1 MFPRNF
7 EKHLKSDL
15 KKKEKKEEL
24 KHAQSLV
31 WPLNC
36 VCGILQIRRYFQPL
50 DIRSFFFVS
59 GFIVATFCALLL
71 NISLSVQQGCNA
83 TVENECPSARFDP
96 TPKQSIVARA
106 LNIWIVV
113 SHIIISSAGYKGN
126 MTELQETNKLNN
138 NNNNNDKPQ
147 SWPFRLRTRMLGW
160 KQHGKELT

>member
-1 MFPRNF
+1 MFPRKF
-7 EKHLKSDL
+7 EKHLKSDF
-15 KKKEKKEEL
+15 KKEKEKKGEL

-50 DIRSFFFVS
+50 YRSMRGIRSFFFVS

-83 TVENECPSARFDP
+83 TVENECPSAPFDP
-96 TPKQSIVARA
+96 TPKQSIIARA

-138 NNNNNDKPQ
+138 NNNNNDDKPQ
-147 SWPFRLRTRMLGW
+147 S
-160 KQHGKELT
+160 

>member
-147 SWPFRLRTRMLGW
+147 S
-160 KQHGKELT
+160 

>member
-15 KKKEKKEEL
+15 KKRKEGRTKTCTKSCMATEL
-24 KHAQSLV
+24 CV
-31 WPLNC
+31 WDTSDQAVFPTFRQVNDRHQKL
-36 VCGILQIRRYFQPL
+36 
-50 DIRSFFFVS
+50 FFFVS

-147 SWPFRLRTRMLGW
+147 S
-160 KQHGKELT
+160 